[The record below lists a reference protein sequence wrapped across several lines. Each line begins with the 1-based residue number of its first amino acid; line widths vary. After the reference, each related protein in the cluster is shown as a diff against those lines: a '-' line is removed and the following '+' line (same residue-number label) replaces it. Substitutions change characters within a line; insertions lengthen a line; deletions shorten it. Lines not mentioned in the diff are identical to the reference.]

1 MIHSSIITED
11 KNSTREVTHLIKKN
25 TVMLNS
31 VPEHLLNMPKK
42 ETKKMFNIG
51 KITFYIFKILNA
63 HILRQIFY
71 LNMLNQ
77 YPEDPI

>member
-1 MIHSSIITED
+1 
-11 KNSTREVTHLIKKN
+11 
-25 TVMLNS
+25 MLNS